1 MRCGRGIF
9 KEAGLSTTSFGISAS
24 GVLVGIGGV
33 LANGR
38 GGNPGG
44 KPPGNELSVG
54 VGVFEAGAPGSMPAA
69 RSLSSKEFGSTTGV
83 DAEDGVGGC

>member
-1 MRCGRGIF
+1 M
-9 KEAGLSTTSFGISAS
+9 STTSFGISAS
-24 GVLVGIGGV
+24 GVLVGFGGV
-33 LANGR
+33 LANGE

-44 KPPGNELSVG
+44 KPPGNELS

-83 DAEDGVGGC
+83 DVEDGVGGC